1 MNLLKGLVKMSKD
14 LLKKSLNSDV
24 TQVPK
29 PSNIFSRDM
38 KVKANTK
45 KSKPKTTTIRCSV
58 ETADMVNALSA
69 VLNFKSVDEM
79 LEHTINSTLEGLT
92 NEERAEYRTVKNIY
106 TSRHSK

>member
-1 MNLLKGLVKMSKD
+1 MSKD

-38 KVKANTK
+38 KVKAN
-45 KSKPKTTTIRCSV
+45 
-58 ETADMVNALSA
+58 ALSA

-79 LEHTINSTLEGLT
+79 LEHTINNTLEGLT
-92 NEERAEYRTVKNIY
+92 N
-106 TSRHSK
+106 

>member
-38 KVKANTK
+38 KVKAN
-45 KSKPKTTTIRCSV
+45 
-58 ETADMVNALSA
+58 ALSA

-79 LEHTINSTLEGLT
+79 LEHTINNTLEGLT
-92 NEERAEYRTVKNIY
+92 N
-106 TSRHSK
+106 